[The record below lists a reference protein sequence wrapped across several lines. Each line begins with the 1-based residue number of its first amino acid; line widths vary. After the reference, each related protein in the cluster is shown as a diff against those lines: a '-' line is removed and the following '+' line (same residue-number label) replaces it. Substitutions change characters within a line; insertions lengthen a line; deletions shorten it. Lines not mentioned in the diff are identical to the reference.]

1 MSFTNIE
8 YNQKF
13 SWKKLISN
21 FIVISFVMIFV
32 VVFSIV
38 PSSNNF
44 IKLFVGIDS
53 FSFALM
59 IVAIFLFLLTLL
71 GYIKK
76 IKYYKSI

>member
-8 YNQKF
+8 YNQHF

-32 VVFSIV
+32 VVFSVV
-38 PSSNNF
+38 PSSKSF
-44 IKLFVGIDS
+44 IKLFVGIYS

-59 IVAIFLFLLTLL
+59 VVSIFLFLLTFL

-76 IKYYKSI
+76 NKYYK